1 MPPRKTKRPLK
12 PTPVA
17 ARAAVGQDDAPGRSN
32 RRPAAIA
39 VSPPMRPIRSK
50 VTFLSPLCTLS
61 RETYQSI

>member
-1 MPPRKTKRPLK
+1 MPQRKAKKAPK
-12 PTPVA
+12 PTPVV

-39 VSPPMRPIRSK
+39 VSPPMRPTRSK
-50 VTFLSPLCTLS
+50 VTFLSPLCPLS